1 LVIFSIDPPQHWA
14 KVVYK
19 EKINR
24 CGAKLRKFLIVG
36 LLLMVLAV
44 QPLAS
49 ASTSTKSVVY
59 RIDKTWQIPNNSS
72 TTATNVIATIY
83 VFDNRLSWTSQHV
96 LSENIQLSS
105 GTYEIVSTDDNR
117 VVRATLGTLNPGASE
132 TITITQ
138 VVKVD
143 YVDPGVTSSM
153 VQCIIPANLL
163 QYTQPVANLWE
174 SNDSTIAAKAL
185 TLTENA
191 SNLYDKAKQIFDFVK
206 GYITYTPYSADHS
219 ALWAYNHH
227 VGDCSEFTHLFSALC
242 RAAGIPTMFV
252 SGYGYN
258 PQKGSNLAAHGHA
271 WAFIYLPGVG
281 WTPMDLIWQ
290 QPQGEFAMLSD
301 DHLVLMT
308 SDGANLVR
316 GSEIKIPGDGTSY
329 SWPHGKTDPNI
340 SLTETAATIVRE
352 VAVEP
357 QLSTAASMEG
367 DIWKFYV
374 TVTNAGAQAVT
385 NLNVALSAD
394 SASLEVPSAQSI
406 NSLAA
411 GGNQIVTFNVRVNG
425 SVENSVV
432 TAHVTYD
439 SSYGTLLAEG
449 QSTVN
454 VTVEGPS
461 GGETNIMLF
470 ALIGVVIV
478 LVVAVAAVVLLRR

>member
-1 LVIFSIDPPQHWA
+1 
-14 KVVYK
+14 
-19 EKINR
+19 
-24 CGAKLRKFLIVG
+24 LRKLLIICA
-36 LLLMVLAV
+36 LLTVLAI

-49 ASTSTKSVVY
+49 AEQPTKSTIY
-59 RIDKTWQIPNNSS
+59 SIQETHQLPNNSS
-72 TTATNVIATIY
+72 TATTNVVAT
-83 VFDNRLSWTSQHV
+83 VFLFDNHTDYAGQQI
-96 LSENIQLSS
+96 LSETIEVDGVLASQNI
-105 GTYEIVSTDDNR
+105 TRTEENR
-117 VVRATLGTLNPGASE
+117 VASFSLGTISGGDSK
-132 TITITQ
+132 TITITNIIKVTQ
-138 VVKVD
+138 VGPID
-143 YVDPGVTSSM
+143 SSAVHGSVPSGM
-153 VQCIIPANLL
+153 LA
-163 QYTQPVANLWE
+163 YTQPIANLWE
-174 SNDSTIAAKAL
+174 SDDSTINNKAL
-185 TLTENA
+185 ELIA
-191 SNLYDKAKQIFDFVK
+191 GKSNIYDQAEAIFDFVK
-206 GYITYTPYSADHS
+206 NYLTYQEYAVDHS
-219 ALWAYNHH
+219 ALWAYNNR

-290 QPQGEFAMLSD
+290 RPQGEFAMLSD
-301 DHLVLMT
+301 DHIIR
-308 SDGANLVR
+308 S
-316 GSEIKIPGDGTSY
+316 TSY
-329 SWPHGKTDPNI
+329 GPDLVMGGGIHIPSNKVTYQFSHGQNNPNI
-340 SLTETAATIVRE
+340 NFASTGQIVRE

-394 SASLEVPSAQSI
+394 STSLEVPSAQSI
-406 NSLAA
+406 SSLAA
-411 GGNQIVTFNVRVNG
+411 GGNQVVTFNVRVNG

-439 SSYGTLLAEG
+439 SPYGTLLAEG

-454 VTVEGPS
+454 VIVGGPC

-470 ALIGVVIV
+470 ALIGVIIG
-478 LVVAVAAVVLLRR
+478 LVVGVAITLLRR

>member
-1 LVIFSIDPPQHWA
+1 
-14 KVVYK
+14 
-19 EKINR
+19 
-24 CGAKLRKFLIVG
+24 LIICA
-36 LLLMVLAV
+36 LLTVLAI

-49 ASTSTKSVVY
+49 AEQPTKSTIY
-59 RIDKTWQIPNNSS
+59 SIQETHQLPNNSS
-72 TTATNVIATIY
+72 TKATNVVATIFL
-83 VFDNRLSWTSQHV
+83 FDNHTDYAGQQI
-96 LSENIQLSS
+96 LSETIEVD
-105 GTYEIVSTDDNR
+105 GAPVSPDITRTEENR
-117 VVRATLGTLNPGASE
+117 VASFSLGPISGGDSK
-132 TITITQ
+132 TITITNIIKITQ
-138 VVKVD
+138 VGPID
-143 YVDPGVTSSM
+143 SSA
-153 VQCIIPANLL
+153 VQGSVPSGMLA
-163 QYTQPVANLWE
+163 YTQPIANLWE
-174 SNDSTIAAKAL
+174 SDDSTINNKALELIAGKSNIYDQAKA
-185 TLTENA
+185 
-191 SNLYDKAKQIFDFVK
+191 IFDFVK
-206 GYITYTPYSADHS
+206 NYLTYYEQTAEHS
-219 ALWAYNHH
+219 ALWAYNNKI
-227 VGDCSEFTHLFSALC
+227 GDCSEFTHLFSALC

-301 DHLVLMT
+301 DHLILAT
-308 SDGANLVR
+308 SDGTNLVS
-316 GSEIKIPGDGTSY
+316 GSEIKIPGNGTSY
-329 SWPHGKTDPNI
+329 SWPHSETNPNI

-385 NLNVALSAD
+385 NLNVTLSAD
-394 SASLEVPSAQSI
+394 STSLEVPSAQSI
-406 NSLAA
+406 SSLAA
-411 GGNQIVTFNVRVNG
+411 GGNQVVTFNVRVNG

-454 VTVEGPS
+454 VTVGGPS

>member
-1 LVIFSIDPPQHWA
+1 M
-14 KVVYK
+14 
-19 EKINR
+19 
-24 CGAKLRKFLIVG
+24 RKFLIVCA
-36 LLLMVLAV
+36 LLTVLAI

-49 ASTSTKSVVY
+49 AEQPTKSTIY
-59 RIDKTWQIPNNSS
+59 SIQETHQLPNSSS
-72 TTATNVIATIY
+72 TTATNVVATIFL
-83 VFDNRLSWTSQHV
+83 FDNHASQQI
-96 LSENIQLSS
+96 LSETIEVDGVPASPNI
-105 GTYEIVSTDDNR
+105 TRTEENR
-117 VVRATLGTLNPGASE
+117 VASFSLGTISGGDSK
-132 TITITQ
+132 TITITNIIKITQ
-138 VVKVD
+138 VGPID
-143 YVDPGVTSSM
+143 SSA
-153 VQCIIPANLL
+153 VQGSVPSELL
-163 QYTQPVANLWE
+163 AYTQPIANLWE
-174 SNDSTIAAKAL
+174 SDYPTINTKAL
-185 TLTENA
+185 ELIA
-191 SNLYDKAKQIFDFVK
+191 GKSNIYDQAEAIFDFVK
-206 GYITYTPYSADHS
+206 NYLTYSEQTAEHS
-219 ALWAYNHH
+219 ALWADNNKI
-227 VGDCSEFTHLFSALC
+227 GDCSEFTHLFSALC

-271 WAFIYLPGVG
+271 WAFIYLPGVE

-290 QPQGEFAMLSD
+290 RPQGEFAMLSD
-301 DHLVLMT
+301 DHIIRSTSSGPDLV
-308 SDGANLVR
+308 S
-316 GSEIKIPGDGTSY
+316 GSEIHIPSNRVTYQFS
-329 SWPHGKTDPNI
+329 HGQNNPNI
-340 SLTETAATIVRE
+340 NFASTGQIVRE
-352 VAVEP
+352 VDVEP

-406 NSLAA
+406 SSLAA

-439 SSYGTLLAEG
+439 SSYGTLLAEW

-454 VTVEGPS
+454 VTVGGPS

-470 ALIGVVIV
+470 ALICVVIV